1 MKNFEKIVNQ
11 SLDIMNIQISKKD
24 ENSGDNILN
33 AIKSYYE
40 VLIYNVVS
48 IAVVIALANNSKKIT
63 IIQLDHVKDYIKSK
77 CLMKKKRGS
86 GGSGGSE
93 SGNNQTGGTSLP
105 AEYFGYSIDPARY
118 AVANGGEQSTA
129 TVNFEAGVLRPEIA
143 TSTNYTGAITGGT
156 AAAVAAFVGGGC
168 NCGLGMRSGGG
179 NADSLNHFIC
189 TNKEIKS
196 YVREILK
203 RHSLSISK
211 DALDHLLHMIEV
223 HIVCALKDLKVKSPI
238 TLAKVNSVFKT
249 RMHSIFN

>member
-77 CLMKKKRGS
+77 CIKKKHGGNGS
-86 GGSGGSE
+86 R
-93 SGNNQTGGTSLP
+93 NNQTGGTSLP

-129 TVNFEAGVLRPEIA
+129 TVNFEAGVLRPEIPTA
-143 TSTNYTGAITGGT
+143 TNYTGAITGG
-156 AAAVAAFVGGGC
+156 AAAVGALVGGGC
-168 NCGLGMRSGGG
+168 KCGLGVRSGGG
-179 NADSLNHFIC
+179 SADSLNHFIC
-189 TNKEIKS
+189 TNKDVKS

-223 HIVCALKDLKVKSPI
+223 HIVCALKDLKEKSPI
-238 TLAKVNSVFKT
+238 TIAKVNSVFKT